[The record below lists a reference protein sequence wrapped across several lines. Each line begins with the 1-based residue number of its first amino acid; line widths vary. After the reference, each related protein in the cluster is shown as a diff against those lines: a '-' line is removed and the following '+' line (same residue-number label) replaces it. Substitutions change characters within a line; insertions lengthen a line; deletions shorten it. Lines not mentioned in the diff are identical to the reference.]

1 MSYQPP
7 VQLWGSAFHLTGCKP
22 YRGLRVTKA
31 DIHILRARPELVRAT
46 LETWM
51 GTVAEETEK
60 EIDLRN
66 IRSDLLEKRIAFLFP
81 QKSFSEET
89 EAQRT

>member
-1 MSYQPP
+1 MSPRLIFTFSGP
-7 VQLWGSAFHLTGCKP
+7 
-22 YRGLRVTKA
+22 GLNC
-31 DIHILRARPELVRAT
+31 LRAT
-46 LETWM
+46 LETWT